1 MEEDVIRFEE
11 GKVYVSKS
19 YYGFQDKYKVV
30 RRTPCFV
37 VTGRGRYKIRTATI
51 NGVKQEYFVIGGY
64 SMAPAVWAKD
74 EYDFVN
80 PDKYL
85 TDFEKAMIRHR

>member
-1 MEEDVIRFEE
+1 MEDNVNRFEE

-51 NGVKQEYFVIGGY
+51 NGVKQEYFITGGY

-85 TDFEKAMIRHR
+85 SDFERAMIRHR

>member
-1 MEEDVIRFEE
+1 MNNEMIKFEE

-19 YYGFQDKYKVV
+19 YYGFQDKYKIY

-37 VTGRGRYKIRTATI
+37 VTGHGRYKIRTATI
-51 NGVKQEYFVIGGY
+51 NGIKQEYFIIGGY
-64 SMAPAVWAKD
+64 TMAPAVWAKD

-85 TDFEKAMIRHR
+85 SDFERVMRNHK

>member
-1 MEEDVIRFEE
+1 MEDIIKFEE
-11 GKVYVSKS
+11 NKVYVSKS

-37 VTGRGRYKIRTATI
+37 LTNRGKYKIRTATI
-51 NGVKQEYFVIGGY
+51 NGVKQEYFITGGY
-64 SMAPAVWAKD
+64 TMAPAVWAKD
-74 EYDFVN
+74 EYDFIS

-85 TDFEKAMIRHR
+85 SDFEKAMRNHS

>member
-1 MEEDVIRFEE
+1 MEDIIKFEE
-11 GKVYVSKS
+11 GKIYVSKS

-51 NGVKQEYFVIGGY
+51 NGVKQEYFIIGGY
-64 SMAPAVWAKD
+64 AMAPAVWAKD

-80 PDKYL
+80 HDKYL
-85 TDFEKAMIRHR
+85 TDFEKAMRDHK